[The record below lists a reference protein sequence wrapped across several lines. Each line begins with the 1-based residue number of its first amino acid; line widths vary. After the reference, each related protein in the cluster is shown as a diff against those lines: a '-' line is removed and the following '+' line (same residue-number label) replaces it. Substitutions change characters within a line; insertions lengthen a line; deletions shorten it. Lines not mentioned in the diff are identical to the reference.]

1 MKALKVRKSDMM
13 GFVPNALNRPSFV
26 RKTVELEADDWDK
39 QMERDAKV
47 GKLDA
52 LGARA
57 LEHYRGG
64 RVTDI

>member
-1 MKALKVRKSDMM
+1 MKALKVRKNDIV
-13 GFVPNALNRPSFV
+13 GLVTNALNRPSFV

-57 LEHYRGG
+57 LEHYREG